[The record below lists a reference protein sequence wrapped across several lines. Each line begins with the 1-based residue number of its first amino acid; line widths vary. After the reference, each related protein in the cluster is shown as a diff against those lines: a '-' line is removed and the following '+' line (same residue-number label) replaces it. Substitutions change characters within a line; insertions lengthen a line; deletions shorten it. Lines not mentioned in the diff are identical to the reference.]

1 MPLSNALPAT
11 MRARQPSHGVRMS
24 RIVDPK
30 PPASTDRFPEAEIQ
44 VGQIIHVAVS
54 GNILREHSAAAK
66 DLKREWS
73 GGVFRALET
82 FERSNVDRD
91 ADSGVRSD
99 ELALRET
106 RRHLAVRQMQSA

>member
-1 MPLSNALPAT
+1 MSLSNALPAT

-24 RIVDPK
+24 RIDPK

-66 DLKREWS
+66 DLKREWP

-82 FERSNVDRD
+82 FERSNVDSD